1 LHSSTIIILKN
12 NTQHQQQYCT
22 HTHTYD
28 DMSSSADKDQTAGGA
43 SGLEIGMA
51 GMNLVSSSN
60 HLTNTNKSRSPIPN
74 SGDSVH
80 SYLSA
85 GTAGSNQGDSFAI
98 GNNNNR
104 PPGLIAGL
112 SVVPSPI
119 GNNNNNKPGHTKSA
133 SNSSTAHT
141 ATLTPTSSVDGGA
154 SNDLSYAIGG
164 GRQQTHSPS
173 NASADHLPGIH
184 NLGSFDTDDGSNHDG
199 LMGLQALRER
209 AQSSP
214 GPIIGSNST
223 FSSSPREFIPAGGLL
238 PRGGGG
244 GVITPQQQQQQSRPR
259 TITKDNSSRSVTGSS
274 RPPLAGGSALSPHTV
289 DGMAGFQTAT
299 AGSRSRDASPPPNA
313 GVISR
318 PYGGNVG
325 GGNESFDSSLR
336 RALSN
341 ESIGTS
347 DYSSSAYSGSHH
359 RQGSNDSSHLNSSFS
374 QPSLNMN
381 NSQHRVGGGVGGGV
395 GPVPNPT
402 LQGQGLYQSSHQR
415 SQSQPG
421 PLRSLAGPENYYH
434 EANYEAGFIP
444 HRANVPPSS
453 LENDYNIQQQQ
464 QQQHQHQ
471 QQDMRYNSHGG
482 GHQQYQQAPRHG
494 RSMSMQHSSY
504 NGEGQD
510 NMGYGGGPRRGSLG
524 QQHDGQMQQHG
535 GGYNER
541 ERVGNTNYHRQAERF
556 VSPGNSPMHSSY
568 GSGHNRHPGDTSNM
582 SGGSSHGTAAV
593 SF

>member
-1 LHSSTIIILKN
+1 
-12 NTQHQQQYCT
+12 
-22 HTHTYD
+22 
-28 DMSSSADKDQTAGGA
+28 MSSSADQDQTAGS

-60 HLTNTNKSRSPIPN
+60 HLTNANKSRSPLPN

-80 SYLSA
+80 SYLSV
-85 GTAGSNQGDSFAI
+85 GTAGSNQGDMFAM
-98 GNNNNR
+98 GNSNNR

-112 SVVPSPI
+112 SVVPSPT
-119 GNNNNNKPGHTKSA
+119 NSGHTKSA

-154 SNDLSYAIGG
+154 S
-164 GRQQTHSPS
+164 
-173 NASADHLPGIH
+173 ADHLPGIH

-199 LMGLQALRER
+199 LLGLQALRER
-209 AQSSP
+209 AHSSP
-214 GPIIGSNST
+214 GPIIGGNST

-244 GVITPQQQQQQSRPR
+244 GVTPQQQQQSRPR
-259 TITKDNSSRSVTGSS
+259 TISKDNSSRSVTGSS

-289 DGMAGFQTAT
+289 DGMAGFQTAA

-318 PYGGNVG
+318 PETQFTSFGGNGG

-347 DYSSSAYSGSHH
+347 DYSSSSYSGSHH
-359 RQGSNDSSHLNSSFS
+359 RQGSNDSSHLSSSFS
-374 QPSLNMN
+374 QPSLNTN
-381 NSQHRVGGGVGGGV
+381 NSQHRVGGGGV
-395 GPVPNPT
+395 GPVPSPS
-402 LQGQGLYQSSHQR
+402 LQGQGQGLYHQSHQR

-434 EANYEAGFIP
+434 EANYDAGFIP

-453 LENDYNIQQQQ
+453 LENDYNLQQHQQQQ
-464 QQQHQHQ
+464 QQQQQHQ

-510 NMGYGGGPRRGSLG
+510 NMGYGGVSRRGSLG

-535 GGYNER
+535 GGYNAR
-541 ERVGNTNYHRQAERF
+541 ERVGNTNYHRQA
-556 VSPGNSPMHSSY
+556 PMHSSY

-582 SGGSSHGTAAV
+582 SGGSDHGNATV
-593 SF
+593 SFYRSIIIDSEKYPVYRSAP